1 VTADPS
7 ETGPT
12 PVTGVVSPR
21 ARSALIGMAGALSV
35 TAVWVGSLAYGP
47 YQITYGRHGWGQ
59 AEMVFLLH
67 YVLFGLPGILLVT
80 AGLTGAARG
89 RLVALF
95 ERLPRLSVADGRAL
109 ALGATA
115 LVFLAVT
122 ATRVGLLRDTAV
134 TDDENVYA
142 FMATV
147 LASGRLYV
155 PSLPEAI
162 RPFFDN
168 QFMINNGK
176 WYGIYF
182 PGYPAVLAAGEWLHV
197 TRWVPA
203 VAAALTVP
211 IAFSAT
217 RRVFG
222 QRAAVLV
229 LPLMLLSP
237 FFVFSSATFLAH
249 STVGLLFMAFVY
261 AALRVSERPGA
272 AGWWL
277 AAGVALGWAGLTR
290 PLSAAAFA
298 APWVGWLGWRLWKDR
313 ARQARRGVVLFCL
326 VGAATLATFF
336 AYNSAL
342 SGSPLTTGY
351 HTFGRI
357 NGFSFTLGALPA
369 PGPLPSLHEL
379 SYTLGRLNFWLL
391 GWPLSLIF
399 LPFFRRSTAGGLLFL
414 GAAAVVVA
422 YAVSTVPS
430 INVVGPVHYADIVV
444 PLLVLSAS
452 GIEGLVERVGA
463 WGIPSLTPGHVLAAS
478 VTAML
483 CAALTFL
490 PVYGSSLRAMSALAR
505 APYDLVEERGLDNA
519 VVFVHSLPALHVHP
533 GAWVYFHRNA
543 SPDLSDRVLFVRYLG
558 PERNTELMRYLP
570 NRAPYAMGMRGTE
583 LVLRP
588 IEP

>member
-1 VTADPS
+1 MTADPS

-12 PVTGVVSPR
+12 PLTGVVSPGV
-21 ARSALIGMAGALSV
+21 RSALIGMAGALSV

-122 ATRVGLLRDTAV
+122 ATRMGLLRDTAV

-142 FMATV
+142 FMAKV
-147 LASGRLYV
+147 LASGRLSV
-155 PSLPEAI
+155 PSLPETI

-211 IAFSAT
+211 IAFAAT

-249 STVGLLFMAFVY
+249 STAGLLVMAFVY

-277 AAGVALGWAGLTR
+277 A
-290 PLSAAAFA
+290 
-298 APWVGWLGWRLWKDR
+298 
-313 ARQARRGVVLFCL
+313 
-326 VGAATLATFF
+326 
-336 AYNSAL
+336 
-342 SGSPLTTGY
+342 
-351 HTFGRI
+351 
-357 NGFSFTLGALPA
+357 
-369 PGPLPSLHEL
+369 
-379 SYTLGRLNFWLL
+379 
-391 GWPLSLIF
+391 
-399 LPFFRRSTAGGLLFL
+399 
-414 GAAAVVVA
+414 
-422 YAVSTVPS
+422 
-430 INVVGPVHYADIVV
+430 
-444 PLLVLSAS
+444 
-452 GIEGLVERVGA
+452 
-463 WGIPSLTPGHVLAAS
+463 
-478 VTAML
+478 
-483 CAALTFL
+483 
-490 PVYGSSLRAMSALAR
+490 
-505 APYDLVEERGLDNA
+505 
-519 VVFVHSLPALHVHP
+519 
-533 GAWVYFHRNA
+533 
-543 SPDLSDRVLFVRYLG
+543 
-558 PERNTELMRYLP
+558 
-570 NRAPYAMGMRGTE
+570 
-583 LVLRP
+583 
-588 IEP
+588 